1 MSTMLEPR
9 LEVVPPWM
17 VIQGW
22 FYKVLDWPL
31 VENPSYT
38 DQILIMKSIRQG
50 PCPELLPLPVRLG
63 ESIDLR
69 FRDLLHFWI
78 LFNNNNGNIW
88 KKNRFSVIYTYRVKL
103 KFGISLHNESWKNL
117 FIHYD
122 KNIFSLLLMF
132 NLLESIHY
140 NLV

>member
-1 MSTMLEPR
+1 MSTMLGPR

-88 KKNRFSVIYTYRVKL
+88 KKIGSVLYIHTEWNLNLEFHFIMNHGKL
-103 KFGISLHNESWKNL
+103 YLYFMTRI
-117 FIHYD
+117 F
-122 KNIFSLLLMF
+122 FSLLLMF